1 MPLEPDDLQISPEQE
16 NLNRQ
21 LEALQR
27 YVSGLQQQRDHAKAA
42 AQPPPAPEPRPSSRW
57 LLLTGLLVVLAL
69 VGGVFVGAVAW
80 SDDRPTGAAA
90 ATTSASPVSQPP
102 PTTSTAAQAS
112 KPTTAAPVA
121 SLACK
126 TAVDRANTMLA
137 IAVKLHRELV
147 EYNKLMT
154 DPSSRELSGS
164 ELVDKSIPAL
174 RAGMSESARFTPA
187 LADYRQVV
195 DQCEARTP

>member
-1 MPLEPDDLQISPEQE
+1 MPLEPDNLHISPEQE

-27 YVSGLQQQRDHAKAA
+27 YVSGLQQQREHAKAA
-42 AQPPPAPEPRPSSRW
+42 AQPTPAPEPRPSSRW

-69 VGGVFVGAVAW
+69 VGGIFVGAVAW
-80 SDDRPTGAAA
+80 PDDRPAGAAVG
-90 ATTSASPVSQPP
+90 ATSTSPVRQQPP
-102 PTTSTAAQAS
+102 STSTAAQGS
-112 KPTTAAPVA
+112 NPTTAAPVA

-137 IAVKLHRELV
+137 IAVNLHRELV
-147 EYNKLMT
+147 EYSKIMN
-154 DPSSRELSGS
+154 DPSSRALSGR
-164 ELVDKSIPAL
+164 ELVDKSVPGL
-174 RAGMSESARFTPA
+174 RAGTSESARFTQA

-195 DQCEARTP
+195 DQCQVRTP

>member
-1 MPLEPDDLQISPEQE
+1 MPLEPDDLHISPEQE

-27 YVSGLQQQRDHAKAA
+27 YVSGLQQQREHAKAA

>member
-1 MPLEPDDLQISPEQE
+1 MPLEPDDLHISPEQE

-27 YVSGLQQQRDHAKAA
+27 YVSGLQQQREHAKAA

-80 SDDRPTGAAA
+80 SDDRPTGAPAG
-90 ATTSASPVSQPP
+90 TTSASPVSQQPP
-102 PTTSTAAQAS
+102 ITSTAAQGS
-112 KPTTAAPVA
+112 NPTTAAPVA

-147 EYNKLMT
+147 EYNKIMT
-154 DPSSRELSGS
+154 DPSSRELSGR
-164 ELVDKSIPAL
+164 ELVDKSIPAV
-174 RAGMSESARFTPA
+174 RAGMSESARFTSA

>member
-1 MPLEPDDLQISPEQE
+1 MPLEPDDLHISPEQE
-16 NLNRQ
+16 HLNRQ

-42 AQPPPAPEPRPSSRW
+42 AQPTPAPEPRPPSRW

-90 ATTSASPVSQPP
+90 GATSTSPVSQQPP
-102 PTTSTAAQAS
+102 STSTAAQGS
-112 KPTTAAPVA
+112 NPTTAAPVA

-147 EYNKLMT
+147 EYSKIMT
-154 DPSSRELSGS
+154 DPSSRALSGR
-164 ELVDKSIPAL
+164 ELVDKSAPAL
-174 RAGMSESARFTPA
+174 QAGMSESARFTQA

-195 DQCEARTP
+195 DQCEARNP

>member
-1 MPLEPDDLQISPEQE
+1 MPLEPDNLHISPEQE

-27 YVSGLQQQRDHAKAA
+27 YVSGLQQQREHAKAA
-42 AQPPPAPEPRPSSRW
+42 AQPTPAPEPRPSSRW

-69 VGGVFVGAVAW
+69 VGGIFVGAVAW
-80 SDDRPTGAAA
+80 SDDRPAGAAVG
-90 ATTSASPVSQPP
+90 ATSTSPVRQQPP
-102 PTTSTAAQAS
+102 STSTAAQGS
-112 KPTTAAPVA
+112 NPTTAAPVA

-137 IAVKLHRELV
+137 IAVNLHRELV
-147 EYNKLMT
+147 EYSKIMT
-154 DPSSRELSGS
+154 DPSSRELSGR
-164 ELVDKSIPAL
+164 ELVAKSAPAL

-195 DQCEARTP
+195 DQCEARNP